1 MKKEFI
7 AILTAALSIGILNAA
22 EAAAAPESTPQ
33 APAAV
38 KNCGKCKKQQ
48 AAKRECKK
56 ECKKACCTKSECEDC
71 KKEQSAKH
79 ECKKC
84 WKRQPPAAEK

>member
-7 AILTAALSIGILNAA
+7 AILTAALSIGVLNAA
-22 EAAAAPESTPQ
+22 ETAAAPESAPQ

-38 KNCGKCKKQQ
+38 KKCGKCKKQQ
-48 AAKRECKK
+48 
-56 ECKKACCTKSECEDC
+56 T
-71 KKEQSAKH
+71 AKH

-84 WKRQPPAAEK
+84 RDKQKPAPSAEK